1 MSHMLKSSDRKLKI
15 TMIDILGTSVEKVDK
30 MHEQMVS
37 FSRETKTMRNNQTE
51 MLKLRKNMVT
61 D

>member
-1 MSHMLKSSDRKLKI
+1 MKSSDRKLKI